1 MPEKI
6 LLTLIILS
14 LTNLVALALLYLR
27 NRHHRSEKRK
37 LIETIDELNSHIE
50 KCEADINTRDELIN
64 NVSREIRTPM
74 NAITCAVELLSK
86 DTITDQSQSYVNILK
101 SSSDTMVTMLNDLVD
116 YTKLDS
122 GNFTAMEEEYDI
134 SQAIKEVADIISDKL
149 IERPISFIIDVN
161 PTLPRYLIGD
171 VVRLKQILT
180 ELLTNA
186 VKYTANGKVSMSV
199 SYERLSKNVL
209 DLVIKIADTGCG
221 IPPSEKENLIDKF
234 RTAERSGKFHR
245 DGVSLGLILCK
256 QLSRHLGGDMTFE
269 SELGKG
275 TVFTVKIREKIAEGD
290 KTVCRNKA
298 SRNFGFDVL
307 LYEDDPYYREG
318 LKDIF
323 VSLGLPFHEV
333 NNDEDAI
340 SMLSTI
346 KIDFAFA
353 SENHLESV
361 ISAIKRYSPITRAVK
376 LKDIG
381 SVDAGTQK
389 NVYIMKKPVTVFQVE
404 ELLDRNGQIDPDDI
418 EALGKLTTPGVSIL
432 LVDDNRVNLK
442 VAKAIF
448 EGFNAKV
455 TAVDSGYEAVQLVK
469 LGEHFDIIF
478 LDHMMPGMDG
488 IETARRIREVKGYHV
503 TPIIA
508 LTANTGGDVERL
520 FFEAG
525 LNDFLPKPIVMNH
538 LLCIMQKWVPRDMQE
553 FVLDSS
559 FDSPFLNKKKTVHF
573 KPEKGLSRVWND
585 DKIFTE
591 GLKIFEKESEDLIE
605 EIYNEEEEKVSEE
618 ALKELITFTDSVGG
632 VKMSKTLS
640 ELLNISNIGDTN
652 LIKNKVE
659 KIKEEYR
666 ILSAEIGKY
675 LDERKEPDIL
685 TFV

>member
-1 MPEKI
+1 MPERI
-6 LLTLIILS
+6 LIFLIIL
-14 LTNLVALALLYLR
+14 LFIDLFAAALLYLR
-27 NRHHRSEKRK
+27 NRHHRIEKK
-37 LIETIDELNSHIE
+37 ELNAQIEVLKARIE
-50 KCEADINTRDELIN
+50 KCEADINTRDDLIR
-64 NVSREIRTPM
+64 NVGREIRTPM
-74 NAITCAVELLSK
+74 NAITCAVELISK
-86 DTITDQSQSYVNILK
+86 ESIPEGTLSYVNILK

-116 YTKLDS
+116 YTMLES
-122 GNFTAMEEEYDI
+122 GNFTPIEEGYDI
-134 SQAIKEVADIISDKL
+134 AQAIKEVADIISDKL
-149 IERPISFIIDVN
+149 NERPISFIIDIN
-161 PTLPRYLIGD
+161 PTLPRFLIGD
-171 VVRLKQILT
+171 VVRLKQIAI

-186 VKYTANGKVSMSV
+186 VKYTAGGRIALSV
-199 SYERLSKNVL
+199 NYERLSKNVL
-209 DLVIKIADTGCG
+209 DLIIKIADTGCG
-221 IPPSEKENLIDKF
+221 IPPSEKENLIEEF
-234 RTAERSGKFHR
+234 RTAEQSGKFHR
-245 DGVSLGLILCK
+245 DGASLGLILCK
-256 QLSRHLGGDMTFE
+256 QLARNLGGNMKFE

-290 KTVCRNKA
+290 RTVCRNKA

-333 NNDEDAI
+333 NNDEDAVT
-340 SMLSTI
+340 MLSTI
-346 KIDFAFA
+346 KIDFAFV
-353 SENHLESV
+353 SEAHVESMV
-361 ISAIKRYSPITRAVK
+361 SAIKRYSPITKAVK

-381 SVDAGTQK
+381 SMDSVTPK
-389 NVYIMKKPVTVFQVE
+389 NVYIMKKPVTVCAVE
-404 ELLDRNGQIDPDDI
+404 ELIDRNGQIDPDEI
-418 EALGKLTTPGVSIL
+418 ETLGKLTTPDVSIL

-448 EGFNAKV
+448 ESFNARV
-455 TAVDSGYEAVQLVK
+455 TAVDSGYEAVELVK

-488 IETARRIREVKGYHV
+488 IETARRIREVPEYRT

-538 LLCIMQKWVPRDMQE
+538 LVCIMQKWVPRDKQE
-553 FVLDSS
+553 FVADT
-559 FDSPFLNKKKTVHF
+559 FDSPFLNKKKAVHF
-573 KPEKGLSRVWND
+573 KPEKGLSKVWND
-585 DKIFTE
+585 EKIFNE

-605 EIYNEEEEKVSEE
+605 EIYDNDKEELSED
-618 ALKELITFTDSVGG
+618 ALRELLTFSESVGG
-632 VKMSKTLS
+632 VRMSKNLS
-640 ELLNISNIGDTN
+640 ELLNISEIGDVN

-666 ILSAEIGKY
+666 ILTAEIGKY
-675 LDERKEPDIL
+675 LDEGKEPDIL

>member
-1 MPEKI
+1 MPERI
-6 LLTLIILS
+6 LIFLIIL
-14 LTNLVALALLYLR
+14 LFIDLFAAALLYLR
-27 NRHHRSEKRK
+27 NRHHRIEKK
-37 LIETIDELNSHIE
+37 ELNAQIEVLKARIE
-50 KCEADINTRDELIN
+50 KCEADINTRDDLIR
-64 NVSREIRTPM
+64 NVGREIRTPM
-74 NAITCAVELLSK
+74 NAITCAVELISK
-86 DTITDQSQSYVNILK
+86 ESIPEGTLSYVNILK
-101 SSSDTMVTMLNDLVD
+101 SSSDAMVTMLNDLVD
-116 YTKLDS
+116 YTMLES
-122 GNFTAMEEEYDI
+122 GNFTPIEEGYDI
-134 SQAIKEVADIISDKL
+134 AQAIKEVADIISDKL
-149 IERPISFIIDVN
+149 NDRPISFIIDIN
-161 PTLPRYLIGD
+161 PTLPRFLIGD
-171 VVRLKQILT
+171 VVRLKQIAI
-180 ELLTNA
+180 ELLTNS
-186 VKYTANGKVSMSV
+186 VKYTEGGRIALSV
-199 SYERLSKNVL
+199 NYERLSKNVL
-209 DLVIKIADTGCG
+209 DLIIKIADTGCG
-221 IPPSEKENLIDKF
+221 IPPSEKENLIEEF
-234 RTAERSGKFHR
+234 RTAEQSGKFHR
-245 DGVSLGLILCK
+245 DGVSLGLILCR
-256 QLSRHLGGDMTFE
+256 QLARNLGGDMKFE

-290 KTVCRNKA
+290 RTVCRNKA

-333 NNDEDAI
+333 NNDEDAVT
-340 SMLSTI
+340 MLSTI
-346 KIDFAFA
+346 KIDFAFV
-353 SENHLESV
+353 SEAHVESMV
-361 ISAIKRYSPITRAVK
+361 SAIKRYSPITKAVK

-381 SVDAGTQK
+381 GMDSVTPK
-389 NVYIMKKPVTVFQVE
+389 NVYIMRKPVTVCAVE
-404 ELLDRNGQIDPDDI
+404 ELLDRNGQIDPDEI
-418 EALGKLTTPGVSIL
+418 ETLGKLTTPDVSIL

-448 EGFNAKV
+448 ESFNARV
-455 TAVDSGYEAVQLVK
+455 TAVDSGYEAVELVK

-488 IETARRIREVKGYHV
+488 IETARRIREVPEYRT

-538 LLCIMQKWVPRDMQE
+538 LVCIMQKWVPRDKQE
-553 FVLDSS
+553 FVTDT
-559 FDSPFLNKKKTVHF
+559 FDSPFLNKKKAVHF

-585 DKIFTE
+585 EKIFNE

-605 EIYNEEEEKVSEE
+605 EIYDKDKEELSKD
-618 ALKELITFTDSVGG
+618 ALRELLTFSDSVGG
-632 VKMSKTLS
+632 VRMSKNLS
-640 ELLNISNIGDTN
+640 ELLNISEIGDVN

-666 ILSAEIGKY
+666 ILTAEIGKY

>member
-1 MPEKI
+1 
-6 LLTLIILS
+6 
-14 LTNLVALALLYLR
+14 
-27 NRHHRSEKRK
+27 
-37 LIETIDELNSHIE
+37 
-50 KCEADINTRDELIN
+50 
-64 NVSREIRTPM
+64 
-74 NAITCAVELLSK
+74 
-86 DTITDQSQSYVNILK
+86 
-101 SSSDTMVTMLNDLVD
+101 MVTMLNDLVD
-116 YTKLDS
+116 YTMLES
-122 GNFTAMEEEYDI
+122 GNFTPIEEGYDI
-134 SQAIKEVADIISDKL
+134 AQAIKEVADIISDKL
-149 IERPISFIIDVN
+149 NDRPISFIININ
-161 PTLPRYLIGD
+161 PTLPRFLIGD
-171 VVRLKQILT
+171 VVRLKQIAI
-180 ELLTNA
+180 ELLTNS
-186 VKYTANGKVSMSV
+186 VKYTEGGRIALSV
-199 SYERLSKNVL
+199 NYERLSKNVL
-209 DLVIKIADTGCG
+209 DLIIKIADTGCG
-221 IPPSEKENLIDKF
+221 IPPSEKENLIEEF
-234 RTAERSGKFHR
+234 RTAEQSGKFHR

-256 QLSRHLGGDMTFE
+256 QLARNLGGDMKFE

-290 KTVCRNKA
+290 RTVCRNKA

-307 LYEDDPYYREG
+307 LYEDDPYYRES

-333 NNDEDAI
+333 NNDEDAVT
-340 SMLSTI
+340 MLSTI
-346 KIDFAFA
+346 KIDFAFV
-353 SENHLESV
+353 SEAHVESMV
-361 ISAIKRYSPITRAVK
+361 SAIKRYSPITKAVK

-381 SVDAGTQK
+381 GMDSVTPK
-389 NVYIMKKPVTVFQVE
+389 NVYIMKKPVTVCAVE
-404 ELLDRNGQIDPDDI
+404 ELLDRNGQIDPDEI
-418 EALGKLTTPGVSIL
+418 ETLGKLTTPDVSIL

-448 EGFNAKV
+448 ESFNARV
-455 TAVDSGYEAVQLVK
+455 TAVDSGYEAVELVK

-488 IETARRIREVKGYHV
+488 IETARRIREVPEYRT

-538 LLCIMQKWVPRDMQE
+538 LVCIMQKWVPRDKQE
-553 FVLDSS
+553 FVTDT
-559 FDSPFLNKKKTVHF
+559 FDSPFLNKKKAVHF

-585 DKIFTE
+585 EKIFNE

-605 EIYNEEEEKVSEE
+605 EIYDNVKEELSKD
-618 ALKELITFTDSVGG
+618 ALRELLTFSDSVGG
-632 VKMSKTLS
+632 VRMSKNLS
-640 ELLNISNIGDTN
+640 ELLNISEIGDVN

-666 ILSAEIGKY
+666 ILTAEIGKY